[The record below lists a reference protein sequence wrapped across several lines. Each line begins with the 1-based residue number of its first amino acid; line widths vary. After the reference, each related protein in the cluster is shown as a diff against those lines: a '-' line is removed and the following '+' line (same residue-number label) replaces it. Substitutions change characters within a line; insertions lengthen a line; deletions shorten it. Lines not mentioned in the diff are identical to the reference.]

1 MHANYRLR
9 GKFERGVFLKRDFGD
24 GSVDL
29 RKIIYRRYN
38 LWERQFMEKINYSKK
53 SIKKCGKI
61 IIEKI
66 IYEKIFFYK

>member
-1 MHANYRLR
+1 
-9 GKFERGVFLKRDFGD
+9 
-24 GSVDL
+24 
-29 RKIIYRRYN
+29 
-38 LWERQFMEKINYSKK
+38 MEKINYSKK